1 MRNREAIIPAGMESV
16 YDKIGY
22 APAIKVGDTVY
33 VSGQIGRDAG
43 MQLVEGREAQ
53 IVQAFEN
60 LKRVLEAGG
69 ATLDDVVDL
78 TTFHT
83 DMRDLP
89 LFMQVRDRYF
99 HAHPRPAGRPSART
113 CSAARRVT
121 SWRSRRWRWWSGE
134 HEARDVRGR
143 RLVVCT
149 GARDAGQSRDGA
161 EIAGTSGRDDAM
173 SPPDCVAASNAI
185 GDGRE

>member
-16 YDKIGY
+16 YDRIGY

-99 HAHPRPAGRPSART
+99 HAHPRSAWT
-113 CSAARRVT
+113 AVGAHMLGGAPGYIV
-121 SWRSRRWRWWSGE
+121 E
-134 HEARDVRGR
+134 IKAVA
-143 RLVVCT
+143 VVE
-149 GARDAGQSRDGA
+149 R
-161 EIAGTSGRDDAM
+161 
-173 SPPDCVAASNAI
+173 
-185 GDGRE
+185 

>member
-1 MRNREAIIPAGMESV
+1 MRNREAIIPTGMESV
-16 YDKIGY
+16 YDRIGY

-33 VSGQIGRDAG
+33 VSGQIGRDAA

-69 ATLDDVVDL
+69 ATLADVVDL

-99 HAHPRPAGRPSART
+99 HAHPRPAWTAVGAHMLGGAPGYIVEIKAV
-113 CSAARRVT
+113 A
-121 SWRSRRWRWWSGE
+121 
-134 HEARDVRGR
+134 
-143 RLVVCT
+143 VVE
-149 GARDAGQSRDGA
+149 R
-161 EIAGTSGRDDAM
+161 
-173 SPPDCVAASNAI
+173 
-185 GDGRE
+185 

>member
-16 YDKIGY
+16 YDRIGY

-33 VSGQIGRDAG
+33 VSGQIGRDAA

-69 ATLDDVVDL
+69 ATLADVVDL

-99 HAHPRPAGRPSART
+99 HAHPRPAWTAVGAHMLGGAPGYIVEIKAV
-113 CSAARRVT
+113 A
-121 SWRSRRWRWWSGE
+121 
-134 HEARDVRGR
+134 
-143 RLVVCT
+143 VVE
-149 GARDAGQSRDGA
+149 R
-161 EIAGTSGRDDAM
+161 
-173 SPPDCVAASNAI
+173 
-185 GDGRE
+185 